1 MNINAPALPPTLIHK
16 LRRSGHILPAYNCQ
30 DLQDQELQSL
40 ARLRLKSQLLTTK
53 FGYLNAYDRL
63 FRHISLALLAQ
74 GYRLTDKQPH
84 QTLRAVAELQLDTLH
99 VTQMIALRHQLKK
112 TAEAYVKQSCAD
124 TLAQL
129 LASYESI
136 DPQACQKAQT
146 LSIDL

>member
-1 MNINAPALPPTLIHK
+1 MDINTPALPPTLIHN
-16 LRRSGHILPAYNCQ
+16 LRRSGRILPACNCR

-40 ARLRLKSQLLTTK
+40 ERLRLKSQLLTTK

-63 FRHISLALLAQ
+63 FRYVSLALLAQ

-84 QTLRAVAELQLDTLH
+84 QTLRAVAELQLDALH

-136 DPQACQKAQT
+136 DPQACQNAQT